1 MPLFCAWLVWRMA
14 QVFTTNQSEE
24 SHKTVIPD
32 FFRHWI
38 ENYCLHLFVGE
49 RIDARLK
56 IALSPPPHWIAYW
69 YCRKKPPVN
78 LLVVVKRLSVCSVVK
93 KHSLKLSEKSTGSRV
108 AKVWGSIPGAQFAK
122 RDATRPRLPSFF
134 APPRIYFSSSQ
145 VCGSLI
151 IKSLCGKIY
160 LPLPSFSLNRQKTVL
175 DSCAHR
181 NAPSTRNIQQKG
193 KNFKQ
198 TVQKVVQFL
207 SPDSRRVQGTH
218 WRNLGTSLTN
228 AALHAFTKKWGFWI
242 WLS

>member
-49 RIDARLK
+49 RIDALLK

-69 YCRKKPPVN
+69 YCRKKLPVN

-108 AKVWGSIPGAQFAK
+108 AKVWGSIPGAQLAK
-122 RDATRPRLPSFF
+122 RDATRFDPDFPR
-134 APPRIYFSSSQ
+134 
-145 VCGSLI
+145 
-151 IKSLCGKIY
+151 
-160 LPLPSFSLNRQKTVL
+160 FSLHLGFT
-175 DSCAHR
+175 
-181 NAPSTRNIQQKG
+181 
-193 KNFKQ
+193 
-198 TVQKVVQFL
+198 FL
-207 SPDSRRVQGTH
+207 LPKF
-218 WRNLGTSLTN
+218 
-228 AALHAFTKKWGFWI
+228 AAL
-242 WLS
+242 

>member
-1 MPLFCAWLVWRMA
+1 MFAPLSRNILWSSVKKALGRELRR
-14 QVFTTNQSEE
+14 SE
-24 SHKTVIPD
+24 VR
-32 FFRHWI
+32 FR
-38 ENYCLHLFVGE
+38 
-49 RIDARLK
+49 
-56 IALSPPPHWIAYW
+56 ALS
-69 YCRKKPPVN
+69 
-78 LLVVVKRLSVCSVVK
+78 
-93 KHSLKLSEKSTGSRV
+93 SLNATR
-108 AKVWGSIPGAQFAK
+108 

-193 KNFKQ
+193 KKIPVKNYKQ

>member
-1 MPLFCAWLVWRMA
+1 M
-14 QVFTTNQSEE
+14 
-24 SHKTVIPD
+24 
-32 FFRHWI
+32 
-38 ENYCLHLFVGE
+38 
-49 RIDARLK
+49 
-56 IALSPPPHWIAYW
+56 
-69 YCRKKPPVN
+69 
-78 LLVVVKRLSVCSVVK
+78 KRLSVCSVVK

-108 AKVWGSIPGAQFAK
+108 GRSEVRFRALSSLNATR

-193 KNFKQ
+193 KKKTPVKNFKQ

-218 WRNLGTSLTN
+218 
-228 AALHAFTKKWGFWI
+228 
-242 WLS
+242 

>member
-1 MPLFCAWLVWRMA
+1 MKKALGRELRR
-14 QVFTTNQSEE
+14 SE
-24 SHKTVIPD
+24 VR
-32 FFRHWI
+32 FQ
-38 ENYCLHLFVGE
+38 
-49 RIDARLK
+49 
-56 IALSPPPHWIAYW
+56 ALS
-69 YCRKKPPVN
+69 
-78 LLVVVKRLSVCSVVK
+78 
-93 KHSLKLSEKSTGSRV
+93 SLNATRRD
-108 AKVWGSIPGAQFAK
+108 ATR

-181 NAPSTRNIQQKG
+181 NAPSTKNIQQKG
-193 KNFKQ
+193 KKNPVKNFKQ

-218 WRNLGTSLTN
+218 
-228 AALHAFTKKWGFWI
+228 
-242 WLS
+242 

>member
-49 RIDARLK
+49 RIDALLK

-69 YCRKKPPVN
+69 YCRKKLPVN

-93 KHSLKLSEKSTGSRV
+93 KHSLKLNEKSTGSRV

-122 RDATRPRLPSFF
+122 RDATRR
-134 APPRIYFSSSQ
+134 
-145 VCGSLI
+145 
-151 IKSLCGKIY
+151 
-160 LPLPSFSLNRQKTVL
+160 
-175 DSCAHR
+175 DS
-181 NAPSTRNIQQKG
+181 TQ
-193 KNFKQ
+193 
-198 TVQKVVQFL
+198 
-207 SPDSRRVQGTH
+207 
-218 WRNLGTSLTN
+218 TSLVFRPTSDLLFFFPSLRLFN
-228 AALHAFTKKWGFWI
+228 NKISLWKNLLTSSIFFPKSAKNCSGLVCPP
-242 WLS
+242 

>member
-1 MPLFCAWLVWRMA
+1 M
-14 QVFTTNQSEE
+14 
-24 SHKTVIPD
+24 
-32 FFRHWI
+32 
-38 ENYCLHLFVGE
+38 
-49 RIDARLK
+49 
-56 IALSPPPHWIAYW
+56 
-69 YCRKKPPVN
+69 
-78 LLVVVKRLSVCSVVK
+78 KRLSVCSVVK

-193 KNFKQ
+193 KKKSLLKILNKLYKKSYNFCRLILVGSRELIDVTWELVYQ
-198 TVQKVVQFL
+198 MLL
-207 SPDSRRVQGTH
+207 SMHLRKNRDFGSGFHNQIASFYPFSTIISALL
-218 WRNLGTSLTN
+218 WNLVFIKGKLI
-228 AALHAFTKKWGFWI
+228 LYLFAFV
-242 WLS
+242 

>member
-1 MPLFCAWLVWRMA
+1 MRARSKNSIGKLLKARENA
-14 QVFTTNQSEE
+14 GEQVTNAFVLRLIGLEDGASFHDQSQSEE
-24 SHKTVIPD
+24 SHNTVIPD
-32 FFRHWI
+32 FFRQNWKLL
-38 ENYCLHLFVGE
+38 CLHLFAGE

-69 YCRKKPPVN
+69 YCRKKLPVN

-93 KHSLKLSEKSTGSRV
+93 KHSLMLSEKSTGSRV
-108 AKVWGSIPGAQFAK
+108 AKVWGSILGAQFAK
-122 RDATRPRLPSFF
+122 RDATRRDATRPRHPSFF

-193 KNFKQ
+193 KKNPF
-198 TVQKVVQFL
+198 
-207 SPDSRRVQGTH
+207 
-218 WRNLGTSLTN
+218 
-228 AALHAFTKKWGFWI
+228 
-242 WLS
+242 

>member
-38 ENYCLHLFVGE
+38 ENCCLHLFVGE

-69 YCRKKPPVN
+69 YCRKKLPVN

-122 RDATRPRLPSFF
+122 RDATWPRLPSFF

-151 IKSLCGKIY
+151 INSLCGKIY

-175 DSCAHR
+175 DSCAGR
-181 NAPSTRNIQQKG
+181 NAPSTRNIQQKR
-193 KNFKQ
+193 KKKSLLKILNKLYKKSYNFCRLIL
-198 TVQKVVQFL
+198 VG
-207 SPDSRRVQGTH
+207 SRELIDVT
-218 WRNLGTSLTN
+218 
-228 AALHAFTKKWGFWI
+228 
-242 WLS
+242 